1 MRGIFEHHSKWIA
14 ASLILAAAIA
24 LLLPGSVFKS
34 SKMELTG
41 NEAID
46 ISRRLLTD
54 QGIDL
59 SGYYAEPL
67 INNSPIESRHLLRK
81 LGSVKYD
88 ALISGDN
95 IPSYGFVIFFHKN
108 LSREFPQTR
117 YQVFLNYKGQFTG
130 YIREIPDS
138 TSSES
143 FASEEEAR
151 HYIGNF
157 IEQHTNFRMQDLTLA
172 EKKSF
177 QMAKRTDYLFTWE
190 KYLPGFDSVKL
201 EINARTQGNRI
212 GVITSNFNIPAAESG
227 YFETSEVFFS
237 TISLIFIFFFTLVA
251 LYQFLKR
258 YHQGEIWMRVGKK
271 FFIIYFLIGLVSI
284 INSWPGGGQGLT
296 LGNMPFITTKFIV
309 FAFRILILNFI
320 LALLL
325 FACWSV
331 GESLTRGL
339 WPEKFRSIDA
349 FIKGKIFTISAGT
362 SLLKGVVFALGFS
375 LLILLIPI
383 LANKE
388 NAVSFIN
395 PVYQVNIY
403 ASYLP
408 VIEIIT
414 SALLEAIITG
424 AGIIFFVVNISYY
437 RFRNKTLSV
446 ILSGIA
452 SLGAAAITY
461 QPLSLN
467 NFWLDLA
474 FGFLTGCLFAVVY
487 LRYDLLMLLSFIF
500 HTIMITFGFTLFFGK
515 TGFYT
520 GNFIVLIISLAS
532 IPAIYLVG
540 RIKKQEFVLEDYG
553 VPSHIQRISER
564 ERLKKELEIASKVQL
579 SLLPKEQP
587 DIKGYD
593 IAGLSIPAV
602 EAGGDYFDFVKL
614 EGKRIGIA
622 IGDVSG
628 KGVGAAIYMTLTK
641 GILQAHAE
649 ENVSPKSVLGKVN
662 RLLYKTIEKNSFVS
676 MFYAVL
682 DFANHSIT
690 YSRAGH
696 NPGILCS
703 NADGKTKLL
712 MSKGI
717 ALGLEEG
724 NIFSANLLEETI
736 SIKEND
742 LVVLYTD
749 GFTEAMNENREFY
762 GEERLIDFIRKHRDY
777 SSKELINLIVKD
789 VDRFVDNM
797 PQHDDMTIVIIKRA

>member
-14 ASLILAAAIA
+14 VSLILAAAIIF
-24 LLLPGSVFKS
+24 LLPNSIFKS
-34 SKMELTG
+34 SKMELTSK
-41 NEAID
+41 EAVNIA
-46 ISRRLLTD
+46 RQLLTG

-59 SGYYAEPL
+59 NGYYAEPL
-67 INNSPIESRHLLRK
+67 INNSPIESRHLIRK
-81 LGSVKYD
+81 LGSDKYEE
-88 ALISGDN
+88 LISGDN
-95 IPSYGFVIFFHKN
+95 IPSYGFVILFHKN
-108 LSREFPQTR
+108 LSREYPQIR
-117 YQVFLNYKGQFTG
+117 YQVVLNYKGQFTG

-138 TSSES
+138 TSSKSFES
-143 FASEEEAR
+143 DSEALK
-151 HYIGNF
+151 YIGDF
-157 IEQHTNFRMQDLTLA
+157 IEQHTNFKMNDFRLA
-172 EKKSF
+172 EKKSY
-177 QMAKRTDYLFTWE
+177 QMAKRTDYFFTWE
-190 KYLPGFDSVKL
+190 KYISGFDSVKL

-212 GVITSNFNIPAAESG
+212 GFITSNFSIPAAESG

-237 TISLIFIFFFTLVA
+237 TISLIFIFFFTLIA
-251 LYQFLKR
+251 LFQFLKK
-258 YHQGEIWMRVGKK
+258 YHQGEIWMRVGKR
-271 FFIIYFLIGLVSI
+271 FFILYFIIGLVGI
-284 INSWPGGGQGLT
+284 VNGWPGVGQGLT

-309 FAFRILILNFI
+309 IAFRILILNFV

-339 WPEKFRSIDA
+339 WPEKFKSIDA
-349 FIKGKIFTISAGT
+349 FIRGKIFTVSAGT

-375 LLILLIPI
+375 LFILLIP
-383 LANKE
+383 LVTNKVHS
-388 NAVSFIN
+388 VSFIN
-395 PVYQVNIY
+395 PVYQVDIY
-403 ASYLP
+403 ATYLP
-408 VIEIIT
+408 VLEVVT
-414 SALLEAIITG
+414 RALSVAIITG
-424 AGIIFFVVNISYY
+424 AGIVFFVVNVSFY
-437 RFRNKTLSV
+437 RFRNKTLSI
-446 ILSGIA
+446 ILSGLA
-452 SLGAAAITY
+452 SICAAAITY

-467 NFWLDLA
+467 NFWIDIAL
-474 FGFLTGCLFAVVY
+474 GFFAGCLFAFIY
-487 LRYDLLMLLSFIF
+487 LRFDLLTLLSFIF
-500 HTIMITFGFTLFFGK
+500 HSIMLTSGFILYFGK
-515 TGFYT
+515 TSFYT
-520 GNFIVLIISLAS
+520 VNFAVYLLILLA
-532 IPAIYLVG
+532 IPVVYLIG
-540 RIKKQEFVLEDYG
+540 RVRKQEFVLEDYG

-587 DIKGYD
+587 EVNGYD

-614 EGKRIGIA
+614 EGKKIGIA

-682 DFANHSIT
+682 DFASHTMT

-703 NADGKTKLL
+703 NTEGKTKLL

-736 SIKEND
+736 SIEKND

-762 GEERLIDFIRKHRDY
+762 GEERLVDFIKKNQSH
-777 SSKELINLIVKD
+777 SSKELINLILKD
-789 VDRFVDNM
+789 VTRFADNM
-797 PQHDDMTIVIIKRA
+797 PQHDDMTIVIIKRT